1 LLSGAGTRRWPT
13 YDRAVVRRLPSLV
26 ALSVVMV
33 LVAACSGPVPAP
45 ASSNFSELSGTGS
58 LQMLNTRDGWTY
70 GRDLVARTSDG
81 ARTLNAVTP
90 PGVGGDSELVD
101 PFFLDSIHAWI
112 WRIVWNQSVLASA
125 TLERTSNG
133 GGTWTAVPFQAAVV
147 GTTTFL
153 DPENGWM
160 TTGRQLSNNTD
171 VEDTLWRTSDGGTS
185 WAAVFRSTYRLDIHP
200 SAQSGG
206 CYWLSNVAWTTITH
220 GVAGVSC
227 PFDAPPAVEIT
238 DDGGWTW
245 KALRLP
251 SLPARKGVAL
261 FEGVVQVHPLGG
273 ARLAALVSRCV
284 GTDGTSCYPYGAL
297 YRSDDGGL
305 SWTSGVVVER
315 GSGLYMADADHAW
328 IPDACAADPCD
339 TAALLTTSD
348 GGTSWRSI
356 PLPQDL
362 WPNLHGSRIYSVV
375 SPLVVYVVATNA
387 MAQTT
392 DYYETQDGGRTF
404 SRFQPRF
411 VAHAGR

>member
-1 LLSGAGTRRWPT
+1 
-13 YDRAVVRRLPSLV
+13 VRRLASLLAAVTAGILAACNPTAGSVPNEAPLV
-26 ALSVVMV
+26 A
-33 LVAACSGPVPAP
+33 G
-45 ASSNFSELSGTGS
+45 GGS
-58 LQMLNTRDGWTY
+58 LQMLDTRAGWTY
-70 GRDLVARTSDG
+70 GGDLVARTVDG
-81 ARTLNAVTP
+81 ARTFENVTP
-90 PGVGGDSELVD
+90 PGAGGDSQLVD
-101 PFFLDSIHAWI
+101 PFFLDRSHAWI

-125 TLERTSNG
+125 TLERTSDG
-133 GGTWTAVPFQAAVV
+133 GVTWTAVPFQAAVE
-147 GTTTFL
+147 GRTTFV

-160 TTGRQLSNNTD
+160 TTGRQLPNHTD
-171 VEDTLWRTSDGGTS
+171 EEDTLWRTSDGGAS
-185 WAAVFRSTYRLDIHP
+185 WAAVTRSTYRLDIHP
-200 SAQSGG
+200 SAQPGG

-227 PFDAPPAVEIT
+227 PFDAPPAVEVT

-245 KALRLP
+245 KAVRLP
-251 SLPARKGVAL
+251 NLPAREGIAL
-261 FEGVVQVHPLGG
+261 FEGVVQVHSLGG

-284 GTDGTSCYPYGAL
+284 GTDGTSCYPYGAP
-297 YRSDDGGL
+297 YRSNDGGR

-328 IPDACAADPCD
+328 IPDACAANPCD

-375 SPLVVYVVATNA
+375 SPLVAYVVATNA

-392 DYYETQDGGRTF
+392 DYYETQDGGLTF